1 MRQRQWA
8 FRNLTCQK
16 TSKCGAIADKDLGLI
31 KLAATQKMKISTIEF
46 ATKRSLTIALLGLAI
61 VLVTPNAQAVFLR
74 GQPFTPTGA
83 NFTISAAQAIN
94 ASHPTGTS
102 GFNPQV
108 NGDFEFQNSI
118 GVSYDQGNGHLKDFG
133 IGLYQDSAH
142 NTQSTGLRINYNQL
156 VQASSVTITIEDFD
170 INTGDTFFK
179 TGKVEPSI
187 TLFGPGGSVFA
198 TLSPTAIFPHLVANT
213 SHGSNTDV
221 WDLNF
226 GAVLSSLHLADGP
239 ITGFL
244 LYADALNGEQTNS
257 DPYLLVAVGPGI
269 PTIPEPSNY
278 LAGLAALVMLGG
290 YRLNLLRKRVLA

>member
-1 MRQRQWA
+1 
-8 FRNLTCQK
+8 
-16 TSKCGAIADKDLGLI
+16 
-31 KLAATQKMKISTIEF
+31 MK
-46 ATKRSLTIALLGLAI
+46 TKRNVSVAVLALGLAI
-61 VLVTPNAQAVFLR
+61 AGQNAHATFLR

-102 GFNPQV
+102 GFKPQV
-108 NGDFEFQNSI
+108 NGDFEFKDSI
-118 GVSYDQGNGHLKDFG
+118 GVSYDDGTGKLKDFG

-142 NTQSTGLRINYNQL
+142 NTQSTGLMINYNQL
-156 VQASSVTITIEDFD
+156 VQASSVTITLEDFD

-198 TLSPTAIFPHLVANT
+198 NLTPTDIFKNMVPNT
-213 SHGSNTDV
+213 STGTKTDV

-226 GAVLSSLHLADGP
+226 GAVLNSMKLADGP

-244 LYADALNGEQTNS
+244 LYADALNGEQNNS
-257 DPYLLVAVGPGI
+257 DPYLLVAVGNGI
-269 PTIPEPSNY
+269 PQVSEPATY
-278 LAGLAALVMLGG
+278 LVGIAAFFMFGVSHVTVL
-290 YRLNLLRKRVLA
+290 RRKRAAV